1 MVGISKETIAKSLS
15 VRCADEVMDSLQEL
29 LLGIPEVD
37 CATGCDDAERH
48 VVIAAA
54 SRESSNIFMHWFTI
68 AINDSA
74 R

>member
-1 MVGISKETIAKSLS
+1 
-15 VRCADEVMDSLQEL
+15 MDSLQEL